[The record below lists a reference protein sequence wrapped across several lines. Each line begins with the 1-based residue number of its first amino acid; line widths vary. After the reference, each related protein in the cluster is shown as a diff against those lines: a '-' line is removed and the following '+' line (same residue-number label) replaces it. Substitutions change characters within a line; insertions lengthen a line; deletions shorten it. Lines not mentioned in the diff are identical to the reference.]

1 MGIGTVIGFLGWN
14 AKMASAPAAQTRNC
28 VQCGRSIA
36 FDANVCQY
44 CGHDY
49 RVAAVGPA
57 PPKQKS
63 VLSIVG
69 GAMLVVAGLLGLGIG
84 AILLTIDF
92 SELDAYGISVGVD
105 MLEDLLRTCGIIMVI
120 LGLITVLGGVFGVL
134 RKHFGL
140 AVLGGVIG
148 LLLVATPYAL
158 GSILSLIGLVL
169 VIVSKKDFD

>member
-1 MGIGTVIGFLGWN
+1 M
-14 AKMASAPAAQTRNC
+14 
-28 VQCGRSIA
+28 
-36 FDANVCQY
+36 
-44 CGHDY
+44 
-49 RVAAVGPA
+49 
-57 PPKQKS
+57 
-63 VLSIVG
+63 
-69 GAMLVVAGLLGLGIG
+69 VAGLLGLGIG

-169 VIVSKKDFD
+169 IIVGKKDFD